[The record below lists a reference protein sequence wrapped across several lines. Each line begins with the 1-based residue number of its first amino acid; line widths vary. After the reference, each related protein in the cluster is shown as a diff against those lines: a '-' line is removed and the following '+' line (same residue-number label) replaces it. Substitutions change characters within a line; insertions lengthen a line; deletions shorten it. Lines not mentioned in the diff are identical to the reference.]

1 MTISKHIEYYD
12 YLNNDIIRKLNLSTL
27 NKITPYNNN
36 YIINLPNIPEYFN
49 KESNNLNNYENNKIS
64 KLTKKDLIKIYD
76 LNFKIKWRISNCK
89 INSTTLSSMLAAPTS
104 NTTGIWNTRDT
115 THKTKS

>member
-12 YLNNDIIRKLNLSTL
+12 YLNNDIIRKLNLSTI

-49 KESNNLNNYENNKIS
+49 KESNNLSNYENNKIS

-76 LNFKIKWRISNCK
+76 LNFKMKNIMSKLDKIIKPGVNISGIDEYLYKNICK
-89 INSTTLSSMLAAPTS
+89 
-104 NTTGIWNTRDT
+104 
-115 THKTKS
+115 K